1 MKHNF
6 FRSLLMLTLLLV
18 VVACGG
24 GTGTATTTGT
34 TAPAATTDTGAGTAP
49 TEIITEVPAATEMVM
64 EATAPMEETM
74 ESEMTTEATM
84 EETMESEM
92 TTEATME
99 SETTTEATMEPEMT
113 TEATVG
119 SETTA
124 AATTGAVTGGPRSG
138 EPIRIGSKNFTE
150 EFILGELYAQ
160 ALEASGFTVE
170 RKLNLGAT
178 PIAQQALVNDEID
191 LYPEYTST
199 GLLEVLKQEP
209 QTDRQAIL
217 DTVRSQY
224 ESQFQVTWLEP
235 SPFNNTNTFAMT
247 QARSD
252 ELGIKTYSD
261 LAAKADQVVLGGPP
275 EFIDRQDTQA
285 LYAAYGGFNWKEVR
299 QLDPGVRY
307 QALQD
312 GDIDVVVAFGTDGQ
326 IGGFNLVALQDDKNF
341 YPPYQVAPVIR
352 QDTLQENPDIAPI
365 LNNVSRLLDD
375 KTMATLNWMVDGPDK
390 MEPAAVARQFLTDN
404 GVVQ

>member
-6 FRSLLMLTLLLV
+6 FRSLLMLTLLFV

-24 GTGTATTTGT
+24 TTTTGNT
-34 TAPAATTDTGAGTAP
+34 SAPAPTTDAGVSATSAP
-49 TEIITEVPAATEMVM
+49 MEMTTEP
-64 EATAPMEETM
+64 TAPM
-74 ESEMTTEATM
+74 EMTTEATASM
-84 EETMESEM
+84 D
-92 TTEATME
+92 
-99 SETTTEATMEPEMT
+99 ATMEPNMT
-113 TEATVG
+113 MEAT
-119 SETTA
+119 SMPMEMTA
-124 AATTGAVTGGPRSG
+124 AATTGATTSGPRSG
-138 EPIRIGSKNFTE
+138 DPIRIGSKNFTE

-160 ALEASGFTVE
+160 ALEANGFTVE

-209 QTDRQAIL
+209 QTDRQAIF
-217 DTVRSQY
+217 DTVKSQY

-235 SPFNNTNTFAMT
+235 APFNNTNTFAMT
-247 QARSD
+247 QAKSD

-275 EFIDRQDTQA
+275 EFIDRQDTQN
-285 LYAAYGGFNWKEVR
+285 LYTAYGGFNFKEVR
-299 QLDPGVRY
+299 QLDPGIRY

-326 IGGFNLVALQDDKNF
+326 IGGFNLVALEDDKNF

-352 QDTLQENPDIAPI
+352 QDTLSENPDIATI
-365 LNNVSRLLDD
+365 LNSVSPLLDD

-404 GVVQ
+404 GIIQ

>member
-1 MKHNF
+1 
-6 FRSLLMLTLLLV
+6 MLTLLFV

-24 GTGTATTTGT
+24 TTTTGNT
-34 TAPAATTDTGAGTAP
+34 SAPAPTTDAG
-49 TEIITEVPAATEMVM
+49 VSAT
-64 EATAPMEETM
+64 TAPMEMTTEPTAPM
-74 ESEMTTEATM
+74 EMTTEATAAM
-84 EETMESEM
+84 D
-92 TTEATME
+92 ATME
-99 SETTTEATMEPEMT
+99 SDMTMEATSMPMDM
-113 TEATVG
+113 
-119 SETTA
+119 TA
-124 AATTGAVTGGPRSG
+124 AATTGATTSGPRSG
-138 EPIRIGSKNFTE
+138 DPIRIGSKNFTE

-160 ALEASGFTVE
+160 ALEANGFTVE

-209 QTDRQAIL
+209 QTDRQAIF
-217 DTVRSQY
+217 DTVKSQY

-235 SPFNNTNTFAMT
+235 APFNNTNTFAMT
-247 QARSD
+247 QAKSD

-275 EFIDRQDTQA
+275 EFIDRQDTQN
-285 LYAAYGGFNWKEVR
+285 LYTAYGGFNFKEVR
-299 QLDPGVRY
+299 QLDPGIRY

-326 IGGFNLVALQDDKNF
+326 IGGFNLVALEDDKNF

-352 QDTLQENPDIAPI
+352 QDTLSENPDIATI
-365 LNNVSRLLDD
+365 LNSVSPLLDD

-404 GVVQ
+404 GIIQ